1 LVNSEQLEKATD
13 LKDGKKLT
21 KEKRVWAR
29 RRFRLRGKGD
39 GDGMRAEKRKCMK
52 RTGEGLEA
60 QERSGGRERQHKVE
74 QQATGWGGG
83 PCYVTKLF
91 LFKPKSQQF

>member
-1 LVNSEQLEKATD
+1 
-13 LKDGKKLT
+13 
-21 KEKRVWAR
+21 
-29 RRFRLRGKGD
+29 
-39 GDGMRAEKRKCMK
+39 MRADKRKCIK